1 MCFSFYLL
9 QKIWFVCCASLY
21 SERPTKRYTP
31 IDFRLFTVRRQKNS
45 FVAPRVA
52 RDNLQKSLKIAH
64 ISVGRCLP
72 RQLHIGL
79 RQQKTPVVQY
89 AQRGFTLIEIIIGIV
104 ALSISLAIVS
114 SFIAPAEQQSADQI
128 QQIKAAELGQGM
140 LDEILGRAFD
150 ENSDMVGSHWR
161 CGETVPV
168 VRQNCSSTLG
178 TEGESDRSQYDDVDD
193 YNGFNLKVNSTNNN
207 LDSSF
212 SGFTIGVVVA
222 YAGSELGL
230 SNNNLAK
237 RITVTVTTPLGT
249 AINFTGYKAN
259 F

>member
-1 MCFSFYLL
+1 MRFSFLFL
-9 QKIWFVCCASLY
+9 QNRSICCASHCSGQPTTLNTPV
-21 SERPTKRYTP
+21 ER
-31 IDFRLFTVRRQKNS
+31 RLFTARRQKMLS
-45 FVAPRVA
+45 MRH
-52 RDNLQKSLKIAH
+52 S
-64 ISVGRCLP
+64 
-72 RQLHIGL
+72 
-79 RQQKTPVVQY
+79 
-89 AQRGFTLIEIIIGIV
+89 QRGFTLLEIIIGIV
-104 ALSISLAIVS
+104 ALSISLAVVS

-128 QQIKAAELGQGM
+128 HQIKAAELGQGM

-161 CGETVPV
+161 CGEIGQDKCTATGAGTGNLGADADEIGGVPPKPL
-168 VRQNCSSTLG
+168 RYLF
-178 TEGESDRSQYDDVDD
+178 DDVDD
-193 YNGFNLKVNSTNNN
+193 YNGFSESVNSTNIS
-207 LDSSF
+207 LGESF
-212 SGFTIGVVVA
+212 NSFQINVSVA